1 MKATYMIVVLMLFVL
16 IGGLGWL
23 MSRYLETSPLP
34 ISDGEAARF
43 ADATKVLYRS
53 ETGEITVEYIS
64 NLARVTGGAYDGVV
78 FRQVVAA
85 SGAKYEGEKGVTLWT
100 KNNEI
105 RIETPQQLVY
115 TGTAVPALP
124 PEPTPPIITE
134 EAPLATSTATTTEVK
149 SGSIEDITW
158 VWQSALR
165 GDETI
170 EPKKADA
177 FSLTFTTDGT
187 VRGTTDCNGFGG
199 DYSKTDEQITLGAL
213 RMTLMFCEN
222 SEEGLFVGLLKSPL
236 TIVSVTDVSLELK
249 NTSGD
254 TLRFKR
260 GE

>member
-1 MKATYMIVVLMLFVL
+1 MKATYLIVVLVLLVL

-23 MSRYLETSPLP
+23 MSRYLETSSTP
-34 ISDGEAARF
+34 ISEGEAARF
-43 ADATKVLYRS
+43 ADATKVLYQS
-53 ETGEITVEYIS
+53 EAGEIIVEYIS
-64 NLARVTGGAYDGVV
+64 DLARVTGGIYDGMV

-100 KNNEI
+100 KNNEV
-105 RIETPQQLVY
+105 RIETPQQVVY
-115 TGTAVPALP
+115 IGTVVPR
-124 PEPTPPIITE
+124 
-134 EAPLATSTATTTEVK
+134 EAPPLTPSAVVEETPAATTTTATTTSEGDAITEK
-149 SGSIEDITW
+149 TW
-158 VWQSALR
+158 VWESAIE
-165 GDETI
+165 GGETI
-170 EPKKADA
+170 QPKKADA

-199 DYSKTDEQITLGAL
+199 DYKNSDDEISLGAL
-213 RMTLMFCEN
+213 RITLMFCEN